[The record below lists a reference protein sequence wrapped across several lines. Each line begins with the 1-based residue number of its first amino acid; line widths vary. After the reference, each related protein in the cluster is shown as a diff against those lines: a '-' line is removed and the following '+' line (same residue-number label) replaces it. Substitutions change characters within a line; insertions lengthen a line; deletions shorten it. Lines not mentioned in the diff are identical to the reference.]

1 MHTSKTVVIT
11 GANSGLGLKC
21 AKNIA
26 QSSPEYHIVLAC
38 RNSKKAEQAKLEI
51 VDETQNSNITAM
63 ELDVASLPSI
73 RKFVEDIQHTQQ
85 PIYGLIC
92 NAGIS
97 GMQKESADTDDGLI
111 FRTNHLGNFL
121 LTALMLPYFENEGR
135 IIMVSS
141 DMHNPP
147 GGIEWLGVE
156 ALLKPLKTSTAYS
169 LSKLCSLYFT
179 YELARRLKKT
189 DVHVAINAFNPG
201 LMTDTNFF
209 ADKSIFSEDFLKH
222 VSDRI
227 GSSDVSAKTLAEM
240 MTEQS
245 YGGINSKYIDRDEIV
260 ESSPLS
266 YVEENALELWNASVE
281 LSGLEKD
288 ETLNILFE

>member
-97 GMQKESADTDDGLI
+97 GMQKESADADAGLI

-121 LTALMLPYFENEGR
+121 LTTLLLPYFESSGR

-147 GGIEWLGVE
+147 GGIEWIGVE
-156 ALLKPLKTSTAYS
+156 ALLRPLKTSAAYS

-179 YELARRLKKT
+179 YELARRLERAH
-189 DVHVAINAFNPG
+189 VHVAINAFNPG

-209 ADKSIFSEDFLKH
+209 EDKSVFSEDFLQH
-222 VSDRI
+222 VADRI
-227 GSSDVSAKTLAEM
+227 GSSDISAKTLAAMMVEEKYSEM
-240 MTEQS
+240 
-245 YGGINSKYIDRDEIV
+245 NAKYIDRDTMTA
-260 ESSPLS
+260 SSPLS
-266 YVEENALELWNASVE
+266 YVEENALELWNASVS
-281 LSGLEKD
+281 LSGLKKD
-288 ETLNILFE
+288 ETLDVLVE